1 MSGAVEAELKLA
13 EGVVDEVKRILSKL
27 KFSDE
32 EWSTVVIGFIAQGI
46 EHHAAILLLLRSGL
60 VGSGFAL
67 VRSLI
72 EILVRG
78 VWITACATESQVKK
92 FREQD
97 KLDLTFRGMSDAID
111 STCEI
116 DFFHDFKTRSWDAL
130 NSYTQTGILQL
141 GRRFAGDKV
150 EPSYRDGEQIELIR
164 ASTISIALLVRPFL
178 IRHGQREAAE
188 GIDKLGKAYMMIP
201 DSGTNPGTT

>member
-1 MSGAVEAELKLA
+1 MSGAVDAEMKLA
-13 EGVVDEVKRILSKL
+13 EEVVDEVKRILSSH

-78 VWITACATESQVKK
+78 VWVTACATEAQVKK
-92 FREQD
+92 FRERD
-97 KLDLTFRGMSDAID
+97 KLDLTFGEMSDAID
-111 STCEI
+111 KTCGI

-130 NSYTQTGILQL
+130 NSYTHAGILQL
-141 GRRFAGDKV
+141 GRRFTGDKL
-150 EPSYRDGEQIELIR
+150 EPSY
-164 ASTISIALLVRPFL
+164 
-178 IRHGQREAAE
+178 
-188 GIDKLGKAYMMIP
+188 
-201 DSGTNPGTT
+201 